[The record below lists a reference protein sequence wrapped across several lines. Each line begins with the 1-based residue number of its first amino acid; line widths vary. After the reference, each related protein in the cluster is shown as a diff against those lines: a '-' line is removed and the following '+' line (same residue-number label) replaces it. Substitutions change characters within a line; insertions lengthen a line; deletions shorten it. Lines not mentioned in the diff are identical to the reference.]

1 MNTARLNITLPEDVV
16 KLLSGVKNKSAYIAE
31 AIKEKK
37 RIEEK
42 EREKKKLETSYK
54 LAAKEDYE
62 TYKELEG
69 TLKNG
74 LENDTW

>member
-1 MNTARLNITLPEDVV
+1 MNTARLNITLPGDVV

-37 RIEEK
+37 KIEEK
-42 EREKKKLETSYK
+42 ERKRKKLETSYK
-54 LAAKEDYE
+54 LAAKENYE

-69 TLKNG
+69 TLKDG
-74 LENDTW
+74 LENDAW